1 MLEDFMKNLLGLLV
15 LTASIFAFAVL
26 FTSCATVGVAVSG
39 GKYFDGKKEEELV
52 KYFKKVETVE

>member
-1 MLEDFMKNLLGLLV
+1 MKNLLALLV
-15 LTASIFAFAVL
+15 LTASIFVFTVL